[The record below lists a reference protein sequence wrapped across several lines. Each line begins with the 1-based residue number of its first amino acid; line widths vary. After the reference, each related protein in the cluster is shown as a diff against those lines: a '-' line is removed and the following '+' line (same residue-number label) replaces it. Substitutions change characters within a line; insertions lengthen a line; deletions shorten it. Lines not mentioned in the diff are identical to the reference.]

1 MKINE
6 VNAPLFRSEKDL
18 QDERVKKVFFDK
30 ITTKLTS
37 GLEQQIRAGTVTAAA
52 QAASGQAA
60 SNPSSPTAPTD
71 PFAAKRAQAAAAAR
85 ANMASNPAPAAKP
98 APPTPSTAPVLNV
111 AQQATQTRQQR
122 QAAAAQAAQSQ
133 MSQNPVKPK
142 VWRNGRDPNQ
152 PATTREHKFYQS
164 VNAIF
169 ESLINIDE
177 AQPATTGPITI
188 SDYIGQAFVHFMNN
202 PVFKTPAVSQILIP
216 LAKKVEDTYA
226 TDKGKAAIQELV
238 DFGYN
243 TLYKLKNSTGTA
255 VPNNRNT
262 SNAGNAQIA
271 VSSKFAQAISII
283 DQLNPK
289 QKKKILSYINGEL
302 NPTAAAPN
310 NEKFSIG
317 GQEIKPGEPLYDK
330 VKGNLD

>member
-1 MKINE
+1 VKINE

-30 ITTKLTS
+30 ITTQLTS
-37 GLEQQIRAGTVTAAA
+37 GLEQQLRAGTVTAATQTTPA
-52 QAASGQAA
+52 TS
-60 SNPSSPTAPTD
+60 TD

-85 ANMASNPAPAAKP
+85 ANMASNPAPVAKP
-98 APPTPSTAPVLNV
+98 STQVTSEN
-111 AQQATQTRQQR
+111 
-122 QAAAAQAAQSQ
+122 
-133 MSQNPVKPK
+133 
-142 VWRNGRDPNQ
+142 
-152 PATTREHKFYQS
+152 KFYQS

-169 ESLINIDE
+169 ESIINIDE
-177 AQPATTGPITI
+177 AQPATAAPISI
-188 SDYIGQAFVHFMNN
+188 SDYIEQAFVHFMNN
-202 PVFKTPAVSQILIP
+202 PVFKTPAVSQFVTP

-262 SNAGNAQIA
+262 SNAGNAQTA

-289 QKKKILSYINGEL
+289 QKKKILSYINSEL